1 VMGRREAPLREAVAA
16 GFAHDFVAADAA
28 RPPEGLRA
36 DILVNA
42 AGAAESAPFP
52 RTTDDDF
59 RRAVEAN
66 LMPAVA
72 LTRAVLPGMVEARFG
87 RVVMVAS
94 TAALKPYAYVA
105 PYVAAKHALLGF
117 ARSLALEVAARGV
130 TVNCVCPGFTE
141 TPLLAAAVARI
152 VAKTGRGEEEARAE
166 LARANPQGRLVT
178 PEEVAEAVLY
188 LCRAGAVN
196 GAALPVAG
204 GEV

>member
-1 VMGRREAPLREAVAA
+1 
-16 GFAHDFVAADAA
+16 
-28 RPPEGLRA
+28 
-36 DILVNA
+36 
-42 AGAAESAPFP
+42 
-52 RTTDDDF
+52 
-59 RRAVEAN
+59 
-66 LMPAVA
+66 MPAVA

-141 TPLLAAAVARI
+141 TPLLHAAVARI

-178 PEEVAEAVLY
+178 PGEVAEAVLY
-188 LCRAGAVN
+188 LCRAAAVN

-204 GEV
+204 GEI